1 MASNKT
7 TNYDLPQWEKDDF
20 IQMDEF
26 NDLTSKLDAALKANA
41 DAASQSVSAE
51 QTARANAIAEL
62 TKNLGTAGH
71 NARIALGSYA
81 GTGAIGKNTP
91 NSLSF
96 DFYPVLVIIAPF
108 TESTPCNPRIFIR
121 GRNVASCQPEGGS
134 NYTQEVTW
142 SDTSVS
148 WYSTSETTNSYL
160 QMNHN
165 SMTYC
170 YVVLGYD
177 KTAEGTT

>member
-1 MASNKT
+1 MSSNKT

-20 IQMDEF
+20 IQMDDF
-26 NDLTSKLDAALKANA
+26 NAAFSKIDEKLKANA
-41 DAASQSVSAE
+41 DAASQSVTAE
-51 QTARANAIAEL
+51 QTARANAITAL
-62 TKNLGTAGH
+62 TRNLGTAGH
-71 NARIALGSYA
+71 NARIALGSYT
-81 GTGAIGKNTP
+81 GTGEIGKNTP

-108 TESTPCNPRIFIR
+108 TETTPSNPRIFIR
-121 GRNVASCQPEGGS
+121 GRNVASCQPGGGS
-134 NYTQEVTW
+134 DFTQEVTW

-148 WYSTSETTNSYL
+148 WYSTSGTTNSYL
-160 QMNHN
+160 QLNHS

-177 KTAEGTT
+177 KAAEGTT